1 MPADDIQQ
9 LFQNNRWWAESVER
23 EDPAF
28 FTRLASGQ
36 SPKYLWIGC
45 SDSRVPATTVTGLKP
60 GEVFVLRNV
69 ANQVQQNDAS
79 AMSVVDFAVGT
90 LGVRH
95 ILVCG
100 HYGCGGVRAAMEG
113 SAKCTLGQ
121 WVSNIQELWNTHEH
135 QLGNLDPDDAHARL
149 CELNVRLQVRSLCQ
163 YASVRQA
170 WEDGQALD
178 IHGLI
183 YALEDGR
190 LRDLNLHVSSRTQAD
205 ALR

>member
-9 LFQNNRWWAESVER
+9 LFQNNRLWAESVER

-45 SDSRVPATTVTGLKP
+45 SYSRVPAATDTGLKP

-113 SAKCTLGQ
+113 SAKGTLGQ

-135 QLGNLDPDDAHARL
+135 QLGNLDPDDANARL
-149 CELNVRLQVRSLCQ
+149 CELNVRLQVR
-163 YASVRQA
+163 
-170 WEDGQALD
+170 
-178 IHGLI
+178 
-183 YALEDGR
+183 
-190 LRDLNLHVSSRTQAD
+190 
-205 ALR
+205 